1 MTLSLQQNDTP
12 LINVNAADSCGSSSG
27 YDVKRHTDD
36 DGKLSTGSAF
46 DPTMTIHRT
55 SQDEALFQQVARPL
69 PMTQLQT
76 NFITKTMLEIRK
88 SYAANSSSSSSNS
101 NIGHHK
107 RQKTETM
114 ANNNNKN
121 SNRYNNT
128 DDFDTGD
135 NNNYEDED
143 ESLYSHE
150 EYYGGSTSSSDDDD
164 HEEDDDDDLV
174 SLSSLAL
181 PRPSSF
187 DIMNELQTHH
197 KTIQFVATAG
207 GLITHCK

>member
-1 MTLSLQQNDTP
+1 MSLSLQQNDTP
-12 LINVNAADSCGSSSG
+12 LINVNAADSCGNSG

-36 DGKLSTGSAF
+36 DGKMSTGSAF

-55 SQDEALFQQVARPL
+55 SQDEALFQQVACPL

-76 NFITKTMLEIRK
+76 NFITKTMLEIPK
-88 SYAANSSSSSSNS
+88 SYAANSSSSSSDS

-128 DDFDTGD
+128 DDFDTTGD
-135 NNNYEDED
+135 NNYEDED

-150 EYYGGSTSSSDDDD
+150 EYYGGSTSFDDDDD
-164 HEEDDDDDLV
+164 HEDDDDDDDLV

>member
-36 DGKLSTGSAF
+36 DGKMSTGSAF

-76 NFITKTMLEIRK
+76 NFITKTMLEIPK
-88 SYAANSSSSSSNS
+88 SYAASCSSSSDS

-114 ANNNNKN
+114 ANNNKN

-135 NNNYEDED
+135 NNYEDY

>member
-1 MTLSLQQNDTP
+1 MSLSLQQNDTP
-12 LINVNAADSCGSSSG
+12 LIKVNAADSCGSSG

-36 DGKLSTGSAF
+36 DGKMSTGSAF
-46 DPTMTIHRT
+46 DPTTIRRT
-55 SQDEALFQQVARPL
+55 SSQDEALFQQVARPI

-76 NFITKTMLEIRK
+76 DFIAKTMLEIRK
-88 SYAANSSSSSSNS
+88 SYAASSSS

-114 ANNNNKN
+114 ANNNKN
-121 SNRYNNT
+121 SNRFNNNT

-135 NNNYEDED
+135 NNNNED

-150 EYYGGSTSSSDDDD
+150 GYYGGSTSSDDDD
-164 HEEDDDDDLV
+164 HEDDDDDDDLV

-181 PRPSSF
+181 PRPSF
-187 DIMNELQTHH
+187 DIMNELETHH
-197 KTIQFVATAG
+197 KTIQFVASAG

>member
-1 MTLSLQQNDTP
+1 MSLTSQENDTP
-12 LINVNAADSCGSSSG
+12 LIKVYAADSNSSSG

-36 DGKLSTGSAF
+36 DGMLAQAATSMASAF
-46 DPTMTIHRT
+46 DPTSIRRT

-76 NFITKTMLEIRK
+76 DFIAKTMLDIRS
-88 SYAANSSSSSSNS
+88 SYAAASSSSNS
-101 NIGHHK
+101 NIGRHK

-114 ANNNNKN
+114 DHANNRR
-121 SNRYNNT
+121 SSYYNT

-135 NNNYEDED
+135 NNNEDYE
-143 ESLYSHE
+143 SSYYQ
-150 EYYGGSTSSSDDDD
+150 EYDNGGSTFSSDDD
-164 HEEDDDDDLV
+164 HEDDDDDDELA
-174 SLSSLAL
+174 SLSSLSL

-187 DIMNELQTHH
+187 DILNELETHP

-207 GLITHCK
+207 GLITHCKE

>member
-1 MTLSLQQNDTP
+1 MSLTSQENDTP
-12 LINVNAADSCGSSSG
+12 LIKVYAADSNSSSG

-36 DGKLSTGSAF
+36 DGMLAQAATSMVSAF
-46 DPTMTIHRT
+46 DPTTIRRT

-76 NFITKTMLEIRK
+76 DFIAKTMLDIRK
-88 SYAANSSSSSSNS
+88 SYAAASSSSNS

-114 ANNNNKN
+114 DHANNRR
-121 SNRYNNT
+121 SSYYNT
-128 DDFDTGD
+128 DDFDAGD
-135 NNNYEDED
+135 NYKDEI
-143 ESLYSHE
+143 LYSHE
-150 EYYGGSTSSSDDDD
+150 EYYGGSTFSSDDD
-164 HEEDDDDDLV
+164 HEDDDDEDDDDSV
-174 SLSSLAL
+174 SLSSLSL

-187 DIMNELQTHH
+187 DIVNELETHH
-197 KTIQFVATAG
+197 KTIQFIATAG